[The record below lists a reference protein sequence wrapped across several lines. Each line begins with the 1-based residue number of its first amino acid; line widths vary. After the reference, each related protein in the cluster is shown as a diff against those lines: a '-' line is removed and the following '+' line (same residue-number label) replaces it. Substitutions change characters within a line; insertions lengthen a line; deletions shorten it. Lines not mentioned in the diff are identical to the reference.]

1 MDVYIQSKKRVVI
14 AVILS
19 QIVAVPLQEVKL
31 DHMVQVKVAQLR
43 LYNSSTPYLFY
54 MKHLDFMM
62 DKRLKMI

>member
-19 QIVAVPLQEVKL
+19 QIVAVPLQEVKP

-43 LYNSSTPYLFY
+43 LYNSSSPYLFY
-54 MKHLDFMM
+54 EAS
-62 DKRLKMI
+62 